1 MAKQRV
7 QVQDLPDAPSLQ
19 PTVLQR
25 GREAIVTRQA
35 GRNSLLDLAD
45 TLKQVNP
52 ALRDYGAIQDLDA
65 ENFEKELQRL
75 SPEERRKLVTQERD
89 EMDKLVRKNVIPFM
103 GNAWNWKRKSRA
115 IGALM
120 HDEFQQV
127 LQENLDDPKWADQS
141 VDEIVQM
148 TREALEDGAPI
159 LKTDTYAREGF
170 QEAINPTVNAY
181 KLKYDK
187 IKDDAE
193 RLRIKDA
200 TQSQIHRIT
209 SMGVSSEGAKEI
221 EEIWQSIEGSLTPK
235 QLENIIEHVA
245 LTHAAAGNT
254 KAAKEFAR
262 FAAGHLKMG
271 TSLMGDPNT
280 KQDDTFGQYT
290 DKVSALMETI
300 DRADKARGDEDAR
313 EARKILAGI
322 AAEASQMYYRASN
335 HDFSKGAFQVN
346 PDDPNSETIE
356 SPDALYNYL
365 FEKHSGNDNAFVG
378 AGLSKTLR
386 DSEGLAQIPDTN
398 LVPLNNTFQTLY
410 GPAVRTALESATIL
424 QKLTTGKLTTEG
436 AVTEYSTKALEAETR
451 YQKSVDDK
459 RREMVSGQYLTVDN
473 EVITSETDLEVMS
486 KHLKEWTDKYAEK
499 YTEEIKDLS
508 DDIMSVQEVVGQTAR
523 LSGEDQNTD
532 TEDQASF
539 ILPDKTIGD
548 LSTVFGDDKHM
559 GRWENLEEAAVEGNR
574 ADGKQAVRGLRR
586 GGKLADAYNVL
597 QGFDKEKKE
606 YEAMFGQPMPFADIL
621 TTTPEQKRVAARKL
635 MLAMVADGVFLKGDR
650 ALAEGRISFDLG
662 KGETVSVDLDMK
674 ALKKLIPLYPLITR
688 EQADRAVLANKN
700 KTDYNESYIRKV
712 IANIE
717 GVAEK
722 NILDEQINTFLK
734 LQIEVH
740 KRFNTE

>member
-52 ALRDYGAIQDLDA
+52 ALKTYGAIQDLDY
-65 ENFEKELQRL
+65 ENFQKELQRL

-245 LTHAAAGNT
+245 LTHAASGNT

-313 EARKILAGI
+313 EARKILAGK
-322 AAEASQMYYRASN
+322 ATEASQL
-335 HDFSKGAFQVN
+335 AFKLSQEGEFRVD
-346 PDDPNSETIE
+346 PDDPNSALIT
-356 SPDALYNYL
+356 DATELYNYL
-365 FEKHSGNDNAFVG
+365 YAKHKHIGDQNAFVG
-378 AGLSKTLR
+378 AGLPDTIRNSIK
-386 DSEGLAQIPDTN
+386 GAQIPGENVSSLQSQFTQQY
-398 LVPLNNTFQTLY
+398 PQ
-410 GPAVRTALESATIL
+410 AVRESLELAENYASAQSASFKEDLSKEDAIENLLAYVTKKEAL
-424 QKLTTGKLTTEG
+424 
-436 AVTEYSTKALEAETR
+436 
-451 YQKSVDDK
+451 KSIHYNTPFENK
-459 RREMVSGQYLTVDN
+459 RREIASGTFTTVNGESITKEFDYGKTAQY
-473 EVITSETDLEVMS
+473 
-486 KHLKEWTDKYAEK
+486 LKEWSDKYAEE
-499 YTEEIKDLS
+499 YTEAIIKLNDDTKNIQETLLVKPSVVTEGS
-508 DDIMSVQEVVGQTAR
+508 DS
-523 LSGEDQNTD
+523 EDQKAFTQPTTN
-532 TEDQASF
+532 
-539 ILPDKTIGD
+539 IGD
-548 LSTVFGDDKHM
+548 LSGSGLGVMGD
-559 GRWENLEEAAVEGNR
+559 WENLEEAIIERNKENAKEAIGELRSEGELLN
-574 ADGKQAVRGLRR
+574 
-586 GGKLADAYNVL
+586 AYNTL
-597 QGFDKEKKE
+597 QGSKKVTISTSIESFD
-606 YEAMFGQPMPFADIL
+606 FLMPSTIK
-621 TTTPEQKRVAARKL
+621 QKNTAARKL
-635 MLAMVADGVFLKGDR
+635 MIAMASDGVFQKGDR
-650 ALAEGRISFDLG
+650 AILDGVVQYNVG
-662 KGETVSVDLDMK
+662 GGQTVSVPLDYK
-674 ALKKLIPLYPLITR
+674 ILQEAQKFYPLITR
-688 EQADRAVLANKN
+688 ERAQRASDANGKEYNKADE
-700 KTDYNESYIRKV
+700 DYIKKV
-712 IANIE
+712 IAKIS
-717 GVAEK
+717 GVEK
-722 NILDEQINTFLK
+722 DAVTENDINTFLK
-734 LQIEVH
+734 NQLEAYN
-740 KRFNTE
+740 KWPF